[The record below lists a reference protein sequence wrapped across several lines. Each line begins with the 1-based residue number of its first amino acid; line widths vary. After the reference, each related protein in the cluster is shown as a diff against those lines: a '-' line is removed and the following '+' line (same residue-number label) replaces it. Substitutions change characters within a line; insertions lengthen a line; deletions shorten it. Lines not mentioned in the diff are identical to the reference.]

1 MVFIGGGKQ
10 CGRGAQMPFSR
21 RAEAEADLIGLKLMA
36 LAGYNADKAPETFR
50 RLGAMEVGGK
60 MANMAGSNTARMVL
74 QARAATPGN
83 LTLTLTLS
91 RLDRAQRIGLH
102 DRVCTRPCEMPT

>member
-1 MVFIGGGKQ
+1 
-10 CGRGAQMPFSR
+10 MPFSR

-74 QARAATPGN
+74 QARALAPAPCLGPH
-83 LTLTLTLS
+83 
-91 RLDRAQRIGLH
+91 RIGFHEH
-102 DRVCTRPCEMPT
+102 DHVCACILCDVM